1 MTQDKKK
8 RKSIANGKDEDL
20 MKRKKN
26 LLVLMDVDTGKKHF
40 FFMRSVFLV
49 RSHSYR

>member
-8 RKSIANGKDEDL
+8 RKSIANGKDDDL

-40 FFMRSVFLV
+40 FFYAFCISRSQSFL
-49 RSHSYR
+49 